1 VSGTCGTRAD
11 AHVRSCAVKQRGE
24 VEEVAREVAAGS
36 VAGGVVAVS
45 GVARH
50 LHLPVSPT
58 SFSTSFSSA
67 GILSLEPAALKAA
80 A

>member
-1 VSGTCGTRAD
+1 M
-11 AHVRSCAVKQRGE
+11 
-24 VEEVAREVAAGS
+24 EEVVREVAAGS